1 MAGTIAAGESA
12 TDRTVVMEASSA
24 LRQALGDRLIA
35 VVLFGSRAREEA
47 TESSD
52 WDLLVI
58 AEELPDKPL
67 DRHLLLRRWLPATS
81 GDRVSLQAKTP
92 TEFEARVP
100 SLYLDIALDGQVLY
114 DPQGYAT
121 ARLAQLRR
129 LMQRHGLY
137 RERRPAGDLWR
148 WRRPPPRPW
157 RLTWESD
164 DGVRS

>member
-1 MAGTIAAGESA
+1 MAGTITAGESA
-12 TDRTVVMEASSA
+12 VDRTVAVAASSA

-35 VVLFGSRAREEA
+35 VVLFGSQSRGEA

-58 AEELPDKPL
+58 AEELPDNPL
-67 DRHLLLRRWLPATS
+67 DRHLLMRRWLPATS
-81 GDRVSLQAKTP
+81 GGRVSLQAKTP
-92 TEFEARVP
+92 AEFESRVP

-121 ARLAQLRR
+121 TRLAQLRR

-157 RLTWESD
+157 HLTWESE
-164 DGVRS
+164 DGARS

>member
-12 TDRTVVMEASSA
+12 VDRTVAVEASSA

-35 VVLFGSRAREEA
+35 VVLFGSQARGEA
-47 TESSD
+47 TEYSD

-58 AEELPDKPL
+58 AEDLPEKPL
-67 DRHLLLRRWLPATS
+67 DRHLLLRRWLPAAS
-81 GDRVSLQAKTP
+81 GGRVSLQAKTP

-114 DPQGYAT
+114 DPRGYAT
-121 ARLAQLRR
+121 ARLARLRR

-157 RLTWESD
+157 RLTWESE
-164 DGVRS
+164 DGARS

>member
-1 MAGTIAAGESA
+1 MAGTITAGEHA
-12 TDRTVVMEASSA
+12 VDRTAAVAASSA

-35 VVLFGSRAREEA
+35 VVLFGSRSRGEA

-67 DRHLLLRRWLPATS
+67 GRHLLLRRCLPATS
-81 GDRVSLQAKTP
+81 GGRVSLQAKTP
-92 TEFEARVP
+92 TEFESGVP

-121 ARLAQLRR
+121 TRLARLRC

-148 WRRPPPRPW
+148 WRRPPLWPW

-164 DGVRS
+164 DGARS

>member
-1 MAGTIAAGESA
+1 MAGTITAGERA
-12 TDRTVVMEASSA
+12 VDRTVAVAASSA
-24 LRQALGDRLIA
+24 LRQALGDRLLA
-35 VVLFGSRAREEA
+35 VVLFGSQARGEA

-67 DRHLLLRRWLPATS
+67 DRHLLLRRCLSATS
-81 GDRVSLQAKTP
+81 GAGVSLQAKTP
-92 TEFEARVP
+92 TEFESCVP

-121 ARLAQLRR
+121 TRLAQLRR

-148 WRRPPPRPW
+148 WRRPPPQPW
-157 RLTWESD
+157 RLTWESE
-164 DGVRS
+164 DGARS